1 MMLSVVA
8 VGDAQ
13 CHGQGCRLAGVAGWV
28 TVQSAGAMDLLQHK
42 FLHSLHHPTSGGAAT
57 TAAVGHAQLSS
68 VVVCTPGTRSVL

>member
-28 TVQSAGAMDLLQHK
+28 TVQSAGAMDLLAQVST
-42 FLHSLHHPTSGGAAT
+42 LPPLPPSSGGAAT

-68 VVVCTPGTRSVL
+68 VVDCWYQE

>member
-1 MMLSVVA
+1 MLSVVA

-28 TVQSAGAMDLLQHK
+28 TVQSAGAMDLLAQVST
-42 FLHSLHHPTSGGAAT
+42 LPPPPPPPSSRGAAT

-68 VVVCTPGTRSVL
+68 VVVCL

>member
-28 TVQSAGAMDLLQHK
+28 TVQSAGAMDLLAQVSTLPPPPHTVEEQQ
-42 FLHSLHHPTSGGAAT
+42 LPLQWAT
-57 TAAVGHAQLSS
+57 LSS
-68 VVVCTPGTRSVL
+68 APW

>member
-1 MMLSVVA
+1 MLSVVA

-28 TVQSAGAMDLLQHK
+28 TVQSAGAMDLHLHPAQVST
-42 FLHSLHHPTSGGAAT
+42 LHSLHLHPSSGGAAT

-68 VVVCTPGTRSVL
+68 VVDCWYQE